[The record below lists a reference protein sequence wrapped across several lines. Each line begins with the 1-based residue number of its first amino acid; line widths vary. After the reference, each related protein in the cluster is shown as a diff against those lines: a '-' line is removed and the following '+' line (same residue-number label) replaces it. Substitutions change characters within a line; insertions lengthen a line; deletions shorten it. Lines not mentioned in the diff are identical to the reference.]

1 MDVIKQLLG
10 RLHPLIVHLPIGFII
25 LGLLLQW
32 YDRKARTYTKI
43 IGLIYLW
50 GGISAGLA
58 CITGY
63 MQYLGEGYGFDTIK
77 FHLWMGITTAVFSF
91 IMYLRIRFPQKIE
104 YLKKIPLLIFSLA
117 MFPLISFT
125 GHLGGEITHGEGYL
139 LEPLPNSIKAVLGI
153 ETFEKKTIVLNED
166 TWQNAMIYQDVINPI
181 LNNNCASCHNPKKR
195 KGELELNSEEGILKG
210 GENGEVVNAHN
221 ASISDLYVRL
231 TLPKDDED
239 HMPPKDKAQP
249 TKEEIALIGAWL
261 DAGHPFDKSIGELG
275 MKKELLRSFFPVNH
289 DEDYPDITIT
299 EANPAS
305 IDSIKKKGIHVD
317 NISRATHFLR
327 VSCVNKPDFSD
338 TDFKSLKPIAKQ
350 IAILDL
356 GGTQITD
363 SVFLELQSLTHLT
376 VLKLDHTAVTGKNIN
391 ALENLAFLRSINLS
405 FTDFKDT
412 SLDQLSNLQTLKSL
426 YLSDSEVTKTVVLT
440 NQKKDTVDIDYGN
453 YMLPTLDSDTIV
465 Y

>member
-1 MDVIKQLLG
+1 
-10 RLHPLIVHLPIGFII
+10 
-25 LGLLLQW
+25 
-32 YDRKARTYTKI
+32 
-43 IGLIYLW
+43 
-50 GGISAGLA
+50 
-58 CITGY
+58 
-63 MQYLGEGYGFDTIK
+63 
-77 FHLWMGITTAVFSF
+77 
-91 IMYLRIRFPQKIE
+91 
-104 YLKKIPLLIFSLA
+104 
-117 MFPLISFT
+117 
-125 GHLGGEITHGEGYL
+125 
-139 LEPLPNSIKAVLGI
+139 
-153 ETFEKKTIVLNED
+153 
-166 TWQNAMIYQDVINPI
+166 
-181 LNNNCASCHNPKKR
+181 
-195 KGELELNSEEGILKG
+195 
-210 GENGEVVNAHN
+210 
-221 ASISDLYVRL
+221 
-231 TLPKDDED
+231 
-239 HMPPKDKAQP
+239 
-249 TKEEIALIGAWL
+249 
-261 DAGHPFDKSIGELG
+261 

-412 SLDQLSNLQTLKSL
+412 SLDQLSNLQTLKSI